1 MKDNQKFVDILL
13 TDINLHTIKP
23 RKPVSLGRK
32 ISKSITSG
40 KSGRAFSPEIKI
52 KKNGTVEF
60 AMTLSD
66 EAFLKAKKQGKQLR
80 IMTPKEGIP
89 IFASEDFIERLK
101 AKVKK
106 QKSSKKKLDK

>member
-1 MKDNQKFVDILL
+1 MKNKQKFIDILV

-40 KSGRAFSPEIKI
+40 KSERAFSSEIKI
-52 KKNGTVEF
+52 VKDGTVEF
-60 AMTLSD
+60 AIPLGD
-66 EAFLKAKKQGKQLR
+66 EVFLKAKKQGKQLR
-80 IMTPKEGIP
+80 IMMPKEGIP
-89 IFASEDFIERLK
+89 IFPGDDVIERLK

-106 QKSSKKKLDK
+106 QKSSKKKT